1 MRRMNRRRTS
11 APLAAPLTARLTAP
25 LAASV
30 AVLAASMLTVAAVS
44 PASAQEGDGHTA
56 VINGAVRHQVI
67 TGFGASEAFG
77 QAETVMN
84 APAAVQQQA
93 LGLLYNPASGA
104 GLTVLRNEI
113 SADQGSAIEPAARP
127 APPPPRPICRS
138 RPSTPIRASS
148 GSPSGS
154 GPTTGSATCSPT
166 RGARP
171 RS

>member
-11 APLAAPLTARLTAP
+11 APLAAL
-25 LAASV
+25 LAASA
-30 AVLAASMLTVAAVS
+30 AVLAAGTLAMAAVS
-44 PASAQEGDGHTA
+44 SASAQQGGGHIA

-93 LGLLYNPASGA
+93 LDLLYSPASGA
-104 GLTVLRNEI
+104 GLTMLRNEI
-113 SADQGSAIEPAARP
+113 SADQGSTTSRLPRP
-127 APPPPRPICRS
+127 APPPPRPTCRS

-154 GPTTGSATCSPT
+154 GPTTGSATCSLT